1 MKTKR
6 LCAALLSVALMLNN
20 SIAVSVSATD
30 SDDSA
35 QPTLCEAAYE
45 HFEQDRGLTREEVD
59 QMLNA
64 MNTRTY
70 TTYINDYIFNVYCT
84 SLSGSPTH
92 SFNLAA
98 TYVNDYILNWGTVTD
113 GTITNHITD
122 QNPGLD
128 PGTTETTETM
138 TVNFS
143 STGKVLTYRL
153 TLASQAHN
161 IDDSVPDPPHIT
173 LYGWNGGYVTS
184 ALELGNVDNVP
195 DSPSTVI
202 DISDYIL
209 LCNYLAEDPNTIID
223 ISVADVDQNGS
234 IGWSDA
240 YQLEDYIM
248 KRINHIW
255 G

>member
-1 MKTKR
+1 MKNKR
-6 LCAALLSVALMLNN
+6 PCAALLSVALMLNI
-20 SIAVSVSATD
+20 STAVPASATD
-30 SDDSA
+30 NDDNA
-35 QPTLCEAAYE
+35 QPALCEAAYE
-45 HFEQDRGLTREEVD
+45 YLEQDRGWTRQEVD
-59 QMLNA
+59 QMLEA
-64 MNTRTY
+64 MRTRTY
-70 TTYINDYIFNVYCT
+70 TTYVNDYIFNVYCT

-98 TYVNDYILNWGTVTD
+98 TYVNDYILNWGTVT
-113 GTITNHITD
+113 GGSITNYNAA
-122 QNPGLD
+122 QVPGFE
-128 PGTTETTETM
+128 PGTTETNETL

-153 TLASQAHN
+153 TLASEYYGVLA
-161 IDDSVPDPPHIT
+161 SVPDTPHIT
-173 LYGWNGGYVTS
+173 LYSWNGGYVTS
-184 ALELGNVDNVP
+184 ALGLGNVDNVP
-195 DSPSTVI
+195 NSPSTVI